1 MKAIKLLSIF
11 LLSSLLFTS
20 CVVSNDTY
28 IDDTISLEEL
38 ISSNDLWYIDY
49 HRTTGT
55 SDVPFMSKAF
65 TVSFLNGRMYANNN
79 IVDIGRTGNGLGI
92 QVGNYDT
99 FSGLL
104 ETNHTLDGAND
115 FEVYQNSSNEL
126 RIYNPRYN
134 VTYYLIGYQ
143 RNNFDYDKLFYD
155 NIEYFLQ
162 EYIAWEKTD
171 AIGGTANAFDD
182 ENYLQYTPENNTT
195 FYSSHDGFG
204 TNVDNIQW
212 DFSGGYIIDNVQG
225 VDDLKYLTL
234 NYDNGDTE
242 EFDLTVVNDEK
253 ISLYHVGS
261 QTTYEYSGRGFIQYL
276 KGGTKSSKPTVRNS
290 GRKRTKITRATK
302 APRNL
307 K

>member
-28 IDDTISLEEL
+28 LDDTISLEEL
-38 ISSNDLWYIDY
+38 VTSHDLWYIDY

-55 SDVPFMSKAF
+55 GDVPFISKAF

-99 FSGLL
+99 FNGVL
-104 ETNHTLDGAND
+104 ETNHTLDGFVD
-115 FEVYQNSSNEL
+115 FDVRQISGNEL
-126 RIYNPRYN
+126 RIYNPRQN

-162 EYIAWEKTD
+162 EYVAWEKTD
-171 AIGGTANAFDD
+171 ATGGTTNAFDD

-195 FYSSHDGFG
+195 FYSSHDALG

-212 DFSGGYIIDNVQG
+212 DFAGGYIIDNVQG

-234 NYDNGDTE
+234 N
-242 EFDLTVVNDEK
+242 
-253 ISLYHVGS
+253 
-261 QTTYEYSGRGFIQYL
+261 
-276 KGGTKSSKPTVRNS
+276 
-290 GRKRTKITRATK
+290 
-302 APRNL
+302 
-307 K
+307 